1 MLAFNKGKRKMR
13 LLNLNDLQFF
23 SSGFIVLFITL
34 ILYTLG
40 KWFIFNFLKE
50 KQLFIFFLFSFASIL
65 GFSTIRRNNKE
76 APELNRIIFTFH
88 VSSKETSKMLL
99 QIMMSQFESI
109 IYCDKDL
116 MLWNLNCI
124 VFFSPFKKKII
135 LLISLNFPNKSVLHF
150 TDNKTKWFDKIIL
163 T

>member
-1 MLAFNKGKRKMR
+1 MIVAF
-13 LLNLNDLQFF
+13 FS

-34 ILYTLG
+34 IIYTLG

-76 APELNRIIFTFH
+76 APELNRIIFAFH
-88 VSSKETSKMLL
+88 VSKETSEMLL
-99 QIMMSQFESI
+99 QISLRGKHLISQFESI
-109 IYCDKDL
+109 KYCDKDL
-116 MLWNLNCI
+116 ILWNSNCI
-124 VFFSPFKKKII
+124 VFFSPFKKKNYP
-135 LLISLNFPNKSVLHF
+135 LISLNFPNKSVLHF